1 MTFNSS
7 PFMLFFPVFVLL
19 YYILPV
25 RARRYFLL
33 LGSYFFYAFY
43 SPVLLLYLLSFT
55 VLNYLAALA
64 LSRFEPGSRKRKRAM
79 TAGVILDVAVL
90 AFYKYFNFF
99 SVNLH
104 GIFSRKGDAFTLHLL
119 VPLGISFIT
128 FTFIS
133 YLVDVYRGTI
143 PAEKNILR
151 FAIYISF
158 FPKVVQ
164 GPIEAAGDFLPQLDR
179 GRRFDVLLFR
189 EGFIMVLYGEFMKMV
204 VADTLGVAVDFIYLN
219 PDVCLGATLLFG
231 TFLFALQIYCD
242 FAGYSLIAIGAA
254 KILGFRLKQNFRQ
267 PYLSSSVG
275 EFWRRWHMS
284 LNNWLTKYV
293 YIPLGGSRCSEART
307 TANTLITFGL
317 SGLWHGADWGYV
329 IWGLLNGLY
338 VSIERFAGKHLHP
351 QRKGKEEKNPTEKNN
366 KNNKNIKNNKGKQ
379 EKGPV
384 SRFFG
389 RILTFVL
396 VSFSWIFFRA
406 QSLEKA
412 SLVVYRITHR
422 FLFREFASFVAGK
435 LAMGPGSL
443 LYNLDVVYGWRK
455 LILGLLVV
463 LVVDLLAE
471 KHDIPSILARSK
483 RSVRWTVEI
492 ILLITVIVFGV
503 YGFEYNASA
512 FIYSA
517 F

>member
-1 MTFNSS
+1 MSIAND
-7 PFMLFFPVFVLL
+7 
-19 YYILPV
+19 
-25 RARRYFLL
+25 
-33 LGSYFFYAFY
+33 LGSVTPTEDLTYGTYLT
-43 SPVLLLYLLSFT
+43 VLMRRKRYLMIVNVQFLSFIIL
-55 VLNYLAALA
+55 VLIEITCRR
-64 LSRFEPGSRKRKRAM
+64 SGCRRA
-79 TAGVILDVAVL
+79 
-90 AFYKYFNFF
+90 
-99 SVNLH
+99 H
-104 GIFSRKGDAFTLHLL
+104 
-119 VPLGISFIT
+119 
-128 FTFIS
+128 

-179 GRRFDVLLFR
+179 GQRFDVLLFR

-396 VSFSWIFFRA
+396 VSLSWIFFRA

-422 FLFREFASFVAGK
+422 FLLSEFVPFVIKK
-435 LAMGPGSL
+435 LSMGPGNL

-463 LVVDLLAE
+463 WIVDLFAE
-471 KHDIPSILARSK
+471 KHDIPYILARSK
-483 RSVRWTVEI
+483 RRVRWTVEI